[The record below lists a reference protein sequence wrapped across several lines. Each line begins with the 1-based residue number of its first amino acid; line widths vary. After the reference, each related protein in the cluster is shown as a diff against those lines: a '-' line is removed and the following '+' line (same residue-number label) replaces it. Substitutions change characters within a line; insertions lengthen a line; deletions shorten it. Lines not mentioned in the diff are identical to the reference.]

1 MNLKSIMLSERNEAQ
16 KAIWFHLYEMPG
28 IDKAIETESG
38 LVVARDQEEGGVE
51 NDW

>member
-1 MNLKSIMLSERNEAQ
+1 MLRERNEAQ
-16 KAIWFHLYEMPG
+16 KAIWFHWYEMPR

-38 LVVARDQEEGGVE
+38 LVIARDQAERGVE